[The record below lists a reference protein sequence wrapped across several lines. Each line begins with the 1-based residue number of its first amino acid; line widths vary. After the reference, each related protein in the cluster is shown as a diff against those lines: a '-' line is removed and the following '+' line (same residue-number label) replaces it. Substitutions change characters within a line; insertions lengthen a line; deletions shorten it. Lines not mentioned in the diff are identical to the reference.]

1 MSTPLTAADNVMDLS
16 RELLG
21 ENILGQSDRLS
32 DLLPAAVYVCDRDGV
47 IVRYNRKAAE
57 LWGRSPA
64 PGNPAERFCGSLG
77 MHRLD
82 GSLLAHSECPMAEVL
97 RTGVAV
103 RDQEVVIERPDGS
116 RAIAL
121 VDIDPLRDSQG
132 NLVGAINCFREV
144 TERRR
149 AQAQLRAH
157 DRRWRELLKALPA
170 AVYTTDAAGRITF
183 YNEAAVDL
191 WGYRPEL
198 GKAEWC
204 GSWRLWWPDGR
215 PMAHDECPMAVAL
228 KEGRAIRGAEA
239 VAERPDGTRVPF
251 IPYPTPLRDDS
262 GALVG
267 AVNMLVEVT
276 ERRRA
281 EELGGRLAAIVESS
295 DDAIVS
301 KDLNGIVASWN
312 RGAERLFGYGAEEV
326 VGRPITIIIPPDRQD
341 EEADILARIRRGE
354 RIEHYETIRRRKDGS
369 LVEISLTVSP
379 VKDAA
384 GRVIGASK
392 IARDITERRRAQ
404 EQQKLLL
411 REMSHRVKNVF
422 ALAGGVVG
430 LSARSAATA
439 GEMASAVRD
448 RLAALARAHEL
459 TLPDL
464 AEGAGRSDR
473 ATTLHALVRAIVSPY
488 VDPERERDDRVVVE
502 GPDVPIGAGA
512 VTSMALLL
520 HELATN
526 AVKHGALSSP
536 AGRVDLCCSVEQ
548 DELRLRWQERGG
560 PPVDGPATSEGFGSV
575 LAHRTVT
582 GQFGGRIDRDWR
594 PEGLIVHLSLP
605 LERVAE

>member
-1 MSTPLTAADNVMDLS
+1 MSTVKAETVVPLPQPLLDGQI
-16 RELLG
+16 LG
-21 ENILGQSDRLS
+21 ESDGLF
-32 DLLPAAVYVCDRDGV
+32 DLLPAAVYVCDRNGA

-57 LWGRSPA
+57 LWGRAPA
-64 PGNPAERFCGSLG
+64 PGDPAELFCGSLR

-82 GSLLAHSECPMAEVL
+82 GRLLSHAECPMAEAL

-103 RDQEVVIERPDGS
+103 RDQEIVIERPDGS

-121 VDIDPLRDSQG
+121 VDIDLLRDNQG
-132 NLVGAINCFREV
+132 SIVGAISCCREV

-149 AQAQLRAH
+149 AQAELRAH
-157 DRRWRELLKALPA
+157 DRRWRELLKALPV
-170 AVYTTDAAGRITF
+170 AVYTTDADGRITF
-183 YNEAAVDL
+183 YNDAAAVL
-191 WGYRPEL
+191 WGHRPEL
-198 GKAEWC
+198 GKSEWC

-251 IPYPTPLRDDS
+251 IPYPTPLRDES
-262 GALVG
+262 GTVTG
-267 AVNMLVEVT
+267 AINMLVDIT
-276 ERRRA
+276 ERKHA
-281 EELGGRLAAIVESS
+281 EELGWRLASIVESS
-295 DDAIVS
+295 DDSIVS
-301 KDLNGIVASWN
+301 KDLNGIIASW
-312 RGAERLFGYGAEEV
+312 GAERLFGYGAEEV

-341 EEADILARIRRGE
+341 EERDILARIRRGE
-354 RIEHYETIRRRKDGS
+354 RVDHYETVRRRKDGS
-369 LVEISLTVSP
+369 PVEISLTVSP
-379 VKDAA
+379 VKDSA

-392 IARDITERRRAQ
+392 IARDITELRRAQ
-404 EQQKLLL
+404 QQQNLLL
-411 REMSHRVKNVF
+411 REMSHRIKNVF

-430 LSARSAATA
+430 LSVRSATTPE
-439 GEMASAVRD
+439 EMASAVRD

-464 AEGAGRSDR
+464 AEGAARTDR

-488 VDPERERDDRVVVE
+488 VDPERERDDRVVME

-520 HELATN
+520 HEFATN
-526 AVKHGALSSP
+526 AIKHGALSLP
-536 AGRVDLCCSVEQ
+536 TGRVDLRCSVEQ
-548 DELRLRWQERGG
+548 DELRLRWQERDG

-605 LERVAE
+605 LERLRE